1 MVESGTKWDTGKSG
15 IPGQQGKKGLMFL
28 NQYQHTFDDKGRLT
42 IPSKFRELPEE
53 GAFVV
58 QGLDRNLM
66 VLPPTAFEIIY
77 TRLMAMSMTDPSA
90 RLLRHI
96 ILGNALRVAPD
107 SAGRILIS
115 TNLRDYANLQNE
127 VVFVGQGDYFE
138 IWSPDLWQE
147 QQVQIND
154 ASTNAQRF
162 ATLDL
167 KTR

>member
-1 MVESGTKWDTGKSG
+1 
-15 IPGQQGKKGLMFL
+15 MFL
-28 NQYQHTFDDKGRLT
+28 NQYLHSFDDKGRLT
-42 IPSKFRELPEE
+42 IPAKFRELPAD

-66 VLPPTAFEIIY
+66 VLPPPVFEIIY
-77 TRLMAMSMTDPSA
+77 NRLMALSMTDPSA

-96 ILGNALRVAPD
+96 ILGNALQVVPD
-107 SAGRILIS
+107 GSGRILIS
-115 TNLRDYANLQNE
+115 ANLRQYAELQDE

-138 IWSPDLWQE
+138 IWSPGLWQE

-154 ASTNAQRF
+154 AATNAQRF

-167 KTR
+167 RTR